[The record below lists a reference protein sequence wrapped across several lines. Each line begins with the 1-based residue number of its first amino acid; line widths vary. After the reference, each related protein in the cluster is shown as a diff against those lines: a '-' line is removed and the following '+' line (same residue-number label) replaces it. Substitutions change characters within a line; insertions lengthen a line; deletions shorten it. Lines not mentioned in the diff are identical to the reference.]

1 MKAGLGKYRIAFFD
15 IDGTLLDLGK
25 KEPSPRTVEAL
36 ARLKENGVLLCI
48 ATGRSP
54 LVVPRFSGIDFD
66 VFITFNGSYCYDQA
80 SELFSNPVPAG
91 DVRKIIENAAA
102 ISRPVCIATKDRL
115 AANGTDRDLE
125 DYFRI
130 AGLEVNIDPDF
141 SALPSQDIFQ
151 IMAGAR
157 ETEYEAL
164 MKEVSGARITAWWDR
179 AVDIIPAC
187 GGKGLAVRKVLEAYG
202 ISTEQSIA
210 FGDGNNDIEMLE
222 SAGTGV
228 AMANGSARL
237 KAVADDVCASVSDDG
252 IYHYCLEKGLI

>member
-36 ARLKENGVLLCI
+36 ARLKESGVLLCI

-115 AANGTDRDLE
+115 AANGTDKR
-125 DYFRI
+125 
-130 AGLEVNIDPDF
+130 
-141 SALPSQDIFQ
+141 S
-151 IMAGAR
+151 
-157 ETEYEAL
+157 
-164 MKEVSGARITAWWDR
+164 
-179 AVDIIPAC
+179 
-187 GGKGLAVRKVLEAYG
+187 
-202 ISTEQSIA
+202 
-210 FGDGNNDIEMLE
+210 
-222 SAGTGV
+222 
-228 AMANGSARL
+228 
-237 KAVADDVCASVSDDG
+237 
-252 IYHYCLEKGLI
+252 